1 MDLVEVLLDT
11 LKGGPVLVG
20 VFSHLGAAREGAVV
34 AAVQGHL
41 PLAVV
46 DNWLTLAKHLVTL
59 QVVEVLVPPGAAG
72 ALVDV
77 NTWIL
82 VTTAVGR

>member
-11 LKGGPVLVG
+11 LEGGPVLVG
-20 VFSHLGAAREGAVV
+20 VFSLGAAREGAVE
-34 AAVQGHL
+34 AAVQGLL

-72 ALVDV
+72 ALVHV